1 MSAEIL
7 APLISPRDAKGRLDL
22 DGLAANVAR
31 LGPAL
36 DGFLV
41 LGSSG
46 EYVYLSEHERLDAVR
61 TVLAG
66 AGGRTVY
73 VQVGSE
79 TTESSAALAE
89 RAMALGAAGL
99 LAVTPHYYTP
109 QLKGAALRAYYK
121 TIAAIGPTY
130 LYHIP
135 SYTGMTLDVQDILEI
150 AAIPGV
156 VGMKDSTGNLALL
169 TEILA
174 SRPEGFRYYVGS
186 GGALLAAAAHGA
198 QGTIAALANLVPEL
212 MRTAVSLLEAGRIA
226 EAAEAQ
232 RPLARL
238 NALVTR
244 RHGIPGL
251 KYAAGKLG
259 FAAGD
264 PVLPLQPL
272 PPAAARDIDEAIADL
287 RATAAG

>member
-7 APLISPRDAKGRLDL
+7 APLISPRDDRGGLDL
-22 DGLAANVAR
+22 EGLSLNVAR
-31 LGPAL
+31 LAASL

-46 EYVYLSEHERLDAVR
+46 EYVYLSEQERLDAVR
-61 TVLAG
+61 TVLSG
-66 AGGRTVY
+66 AGSRKVF
-73 VQVGSE
+73 VQVGAE
-79 TTESSAALAE
+79 TTAASARLAE
-89 RAMALGAAGL
+89 DAMALGASGL

-109 QLKGAALRAYYK
+109 QLKGRALVAYYK
-121 TIAAIGPTY
+121 TIASIGPTY

-135 SYTGMTLDVQDILEI
+135 SYTGMTLEVDDILEI
-150 AAIPGV
+150 AGVPGI

-174 SRPEGFRYYVGS
+174 SRPEGFTYYVGS
-186 GGALLAAAAHGA
+186 GGALLAAVAHGA
-198 QGTIAALANLVPEL
+198 QGTIAALANLVPER
-212 MRTAVSLLEAGRIA
+212 MRAVLSMFEAGEIA
-226 EAAEAQ
+226 AAAQAQ

-251 KYAAGKLG
+251 KYAAGRLG

-264 PVLPLQPL
+264 PVPPLLPVPEK
-272 PPAAARDIDEAIADL
+272 AAYEIDEALLAL
-287 RATAAG
+287 SVGTTG